1 MSGSGKFSSGDGK
14 RIQIRA
20 SEHVGAEPRPGQN
33 NRSTGLGTASELP
46 EGTGGRN
53 HLFGADFR
61 MESGN
66 GVVKHNPSV
75 ISGCPSAKSLVRENR
90 IRKSPRRNTL
100 SSTGDSI
107 LLPA

>member
-1 MSGSGKFSSGDGK
+1 
-14 RIQIRA
+14 
-20 SEHVGAEPRPGQN
+20 
-33 NRSTGLGTASELP
+33 
-46 EGTGGRN
+46 
-53 HLFGADFR
+53 

-75 ISGCPSAKSLVRENR
+75 ISGCPSAKSLVKENR